1 MNHCAAVTRRCG
13 DKWHGLA
20 RYVHRG
26 EFWPVMDGDE
36 PKRFNTREAALIAA
50 QDAVIRHMNTTITGS
65 GERLTLARCNAEALF
80 VKGRKI
86 EVEVRNGKRA

>member
-1 MNHCAAVTRRCG
+1 MNCFDAATRRHG

-50 QDAVIRHMNTTITGS
+50 QDAVIRHVNTTIVGC

-86 EVEVRNGKRA
+86 AVEVRNGKRP